1 MTRHILMIPGPVELS
16 PAVYKALAAP
26 IASHVSPT
34 IIEAHGAALENMR
47 RVWLAGPKT
56 QPFIIAG
63 SGTIAMEMAIT
74 NICEAGDKVIVLN
87 SGYFGDRNEKMLK
100 RLGVEVHAIKAEK
113 IGGHPDLDLL
123 EKRLS
128 EDNYKAVFGTH
139 VDTSTGVR
147 LDVEKVSKYCL
158 QNETLSIFDGVCAT
172 AAETFR
178 MQEWGA
184 DVYYTASQKALGL
197 PPGLALM
204 VCSEKAIEARQKLKA
219 GPPLSLDWLEWAPIM
234 EAYENRK
241 GSYFS
246 TPATGLISALDISLK
261 EILSVGMEDIFS
273 LHQRVGDTFRD
284 LFEEYHLC
292 ILPESKHAANTLS
305 AVYYGEHTSILEQ
318 VKGGGYVIA
327 GGLHPEIKATYF
339 RIGHMGY
346 SAREGEDIQG
356 LIDLLK
362 KILSKK

>member
-1 MTRHILMIPGPVELS
+1 MTRDILMIPGPVELS

-47 RVWLAGPKT
+47 RVWLAGPET

-100 RLGVEVHAIKAEK
+100 RLGVEVRAIKAEK
-113 IGGHPDLDLL
+113 IGAHPDLELL
-123 EKRLS
+123 EKELS

-147 LDVEKVSKYCL
+147 LDVEKVSKHCR
-158 QNETLSIFDGVCAT
+158 QSGTLSIFDGVCAT

-178 MQEWGA
+178 MQDWGA

-204 VCSEKAIEARQKLKA
+204 VCSEKAIKARKTLKS
-219 GPPLSLDWLEWAPIM
+219 GPPLSMDWLAWRPIM
-234 EAYENRK
+234 QAYENRK

-246 TPATGLISALDISLK
+246 TPATGLISALDVSLE
-261 EILSVGMEDIFS
+261 EILSVGMEEIFS
-273 LHQRVGDTFRD
+273 LHQRVGDRFRS
-284 LFEEYHLC
+284 LFEEHHLS
-292 ILPESKHAANTLS
+292 ILPESKYAANTLS
-305 AVYYGEHTSILEQ
+305 AVYYGEHQTILQQ
-318 VKGGGYVIA
+318 VKEGGYVIA

-346 SAREGEDIQG
+346 SARNGKDVQG
-356 LIDLLK
+356 LIDVLK
-362 KILSKK
+362 KLLSEK